1 MKIKEISQQLSTILA
16 SKNTQKQEPTELEFQ
31 KLLKD
36 ANVKLNHASERM
48 PPSPHDEGVK
58 ELSSPALSAASSV
71 SYLLKS
77 EDIAQIRSQSIQA
90 TENTLKALEEYKNAM
105 VDPGMPLKKIDPL
118 IQSLSQEMQDLNIL
132 SAKLSPSDPLQKI
145 LTEVGIVSA
154 VEIEKFRRGEYI

>member
-1 MKIKEISQQLSTILA
+1 MKIKEITQQVSAVLG
-16 SKNTQKQEPTELEFQ
+16 SKNTQKEEPTELEFQ

-36 ANVKLNHASERM
+36 ANVKLNHPSERM
-48 PPSPHDEGVK
+48 PPSVHDEGVT
-58 ELSSPALSAASSV
+58 ELSSPALTASSV
-71 SYLLKS
+71 SYLLKL

-90 TENTLKALEEYKNAM
+90 TENTLKVLEEYKNAM
-105 VDPGMPLKKIDPL
+105 GDPEMPLKKIDPL
-118 IQSLSQEMQDLNIL
+118 IQSLSQGMQDLNTL

>member
-1 MKIKEISQQLSTILA
+1 MKIKEITQQVSSILGT
-16 SKNTQKQEPTELEFQ
+16 KNTLKDEPSELEFQ

-36 ANVKLNHASERM
+36 ANVKLNHASQRIS
-48 PPSPHDEGVK
+48 PSPHEGGVN
-58 ELSSPALSAASSV
+58 ELSSPALSASSV

-90 TENTLKALEEYKNAM
+90 TENTLKVLEEYENAM
-105 VDPGMPLKKIDPL
+105 VDPEMPLKKIDPL
-118 IQSLSQEMQDLNIL
+118 IQSLSQEVQNLNIL
-132 SAKLSPSDPLQKI
+132 SEKLSPSDPLQKI